1 MNCSPECVNIGC
13 SPPDW
18 LEKHSTFLLTLV
30 GVVGTG
36 FGVLLTYFLKSRC
49 EEIKCACIY
58 CKRKVL
64 EPSQVEIN

>member
-18 LEKHSTFLLTLV
+18 LERHSTFLLTLV

-36 FGVLLTYFLKSRC
+36 AGVLLTYFLKSRC

-64 EPSQVEIN
+64 EPRELEIK